1 MRPLPG
7 LLFVAALLAI
17 GTPAGAEDQT
27 TYNAVLIPAGDFETP
42 LPQPKLRWLHSER

>member
-7 LLFVAALLAI
+7 LLFVAVLLAI

-27 TYNAVLIPAGDFETP
+27 AHNAVLFYVQSVMPA
-42 LPQPKLRWLHSER
+42 Q